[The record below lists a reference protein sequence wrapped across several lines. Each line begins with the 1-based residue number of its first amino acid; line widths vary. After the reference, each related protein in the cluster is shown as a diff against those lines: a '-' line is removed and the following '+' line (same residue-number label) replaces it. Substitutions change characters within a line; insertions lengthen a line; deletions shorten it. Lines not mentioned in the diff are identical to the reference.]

1 MEKRIRRLLLRIF
14 NRVTLAALLLVIELL
29 WLGITV
35 TTLSQ
40 HYIWIAPVFTAISFL
55 IIADILRRDNNPAY
69 KLGWILLIAIVP
81 LFGWLTYAVFGNKR
95 MTRRMHQRITATEQA
110 HKRDMDMLCEGVP
123 LACVQTGELP
133 SRFLATSR
141 YLSANGGSPAHAN
154 TDATYYSLGD
164 DMFPALLD
172 AIAKAKRYVFMEY
185 FIISPG
191 VMLDRLV
198 EVLQERA
205 AQGVDVRILYD
216 DFGVRSPELADFS
229 RAMAKKGIRAV
240 PFNPI
245 VPVFSIVVNH
255 RNHRKITV
263 IDGEVVFTGGI
274 NLADEYINQKERF
287 GHWKDTGL
295 CLRGDAVRSYTLAF
309 LNLWNATKKTDESY
323 APYLP
328 VEPYAASTDAPALV
342 QPYFDSPLDDE
353 NVGENVYLEILAQ
366 AERYVYIYTPYLII
380 DNEMQ
385 VALCNAAKR
394 GVDVRI
400 VTPGIPDKKSVF
412 QLTRS
417 YYSVLLRAGV
427 RIYEYTPGFLH
438 AKSFLCDD
446 NIAVVGTI
454 NLDYRSLYLHFECGA
469 LLYGGKVIGD
479 LLSDYQATLARSSEI
494 SSPSFGRAR
503 GLFGGIKE
511 AVLRAIAPLL

>member
-1 MEKRIRRLLLRIF
+1 MKKTVRRILLRIF
-14 NRVTLAALLLVIELL
+14 NRVTLAALLLLIELL
-29 WLGITV
+29 WLASLVAG
-35 TTLSQ
+35 LSQ
-40 HYIWIAPVFTAISFL
+40 HYIWISPVFTAVSFL
-55 IIADILRRDNNPAY
+55 IIADILRRDDNPAY

-81 LFGWLTYAVFGNKR
+81 LFGWLTYAVFGNKQ
-95 MTRRMHQRITATEQA
+95 MTRRMHNRITATEQA
-110 HKRDMDMLCEGVP
+110 HKRDLDMVDSDATLSPV
-123 LACVQTGELP
+123 AKDRLP
-133 SRFLATSR
+133 PRFLATSH
-141 YLSANGGSPAHAN
+141 YLTAHGGAPAHTN
-154 TDATYYSLGD
+154 TDAEYFSLGD
-164 DMFPALLD
+164 DMFPALLN
-172 AIAKAKRYVFMEY
+172 AISQAKRYVFMEY

-191 VMLDRLV
+191 VMLDRLI

-216 DFGVRSPELADFS
+216 DFGVRAPDLYDFS
-229 RAMAKKGIRAV
+229 RAMAKKGIRAL

-245 VPVFSIVVNH
+245 VPIFSIVVNH

-295 CLRGDAVRSYTLAF
+295 CLRGDAVRSYTMAF
-309 LNLWNATKKTDESY
+309 LNLWNATKRTDESY
-323 APYLP
+323 AAFLP
-328 VEPYAASTDAPALV
+328 TSKYIASSTAPAVV

-353 NVGENVYLEILAQ
+353 NVGENVYLEILSQ
-366 AERYVYIYTPYLII
+366 AEKYVYIYTPYLII
-380 DNEMQ
+380 DNELQ
-385 VALCNAAKR
+385 VALCNASKR

-400 VTPGIPDKKSVF
+400 VTPGIPDKKAVF

-446 NIAVVGTI
+446 KIAVVGTI

-469 LLYGGKVIGD
+469 LLYGGKVIDD
-479 LLSDYQATLARSSEI
+479 LLADYHATLERSSEI
-494 SSPSFGRAR
+494 RSPSFGRAR

>member
-1 MEKRIRRLLLRIF
+1 MSKKIRYVLLRVF
-14 NRVTLAALLLVIELL
+14 NRVTLAALLLLIELL
-29 WLGITV
+29 WLAGMIAG
-35 TTLSQ
+35 LSRY
-40 HYIWIAPVFTAISFL
+40 YIWIAPTCTVISFL

-69 KLGWILLIAIVP
+69 KMGWILLIAIVP
-81 LFGWLTYAVFGNKR
+81 LFGWMTYAIFGNKQ
-95 MTRRMHQRITATEQA
+95 MTRRMHKRITTIERA
-110 HKRDMDMLCEGVP
+110 HKREP
-123 LACVQTGELP
+123 LRLSPIDEAAVSPRLLG
-133 SRFLATSR
+133 TSR
-141 YLSANGGSPAHAN
+141 YLSTHGGSPAHAN
-154 TDATYYSLGD
+154 TDATYYALGD
-164 DMFPALLD
+164 DMFPALLQ
-172 AIAKAKRYVFMEY
+172 AIEQAERYIFMEY

-191 VMLDRLV
+191 VMLDQLIERLA
-198 EVLQERA
+198 QKA
-205 AQGVDVRILYD
+205 AAGVDVRILYD
-216 DFGVRSPELADFS
+216 DFGVRAPELANFT
-229 RAMAKKGIRAV
+229 RQMAKLGIQAQ

-263 IDGEVVFTGGI
+263 IDGEVAFTGGI
-274 NLADEYINQKERF
+274 NLADEYINTKQRF

-295 CLRGDAVRSYTLAF
+295 CLRGDAVQHYTISF
-309 LNLWNATKKTDESY
+309 LNLWNAAKRTDEDY

-328 VEPYAASTDAPALV
+328 QWEYRASEQAPTLV

-353 NVGENVYLEILAQ
+353 NVGENVYLEILSQAQ
-366 AERYVYIYTPYLII
+366 DYVYIFTPYLII

-385 VALCNAAKR
+385 TALCTAAKR

-417 YYSVLLRAGV
+417 YYSVLLKNGV

-446 NIAVVGTI
+446 RIATVGTI
-454 NLDYRSLYLHFECGA
+454 NLDYRSLFLHFECGA
-469 LLYGGKVIGD
+469 LLYGGQVIKD
-479 LLSDYQATLARSSEI
+479 LHADYMQIFERSREI
-494 SSPSFGRAR
+494 QSPSFGRAR
-503 GLFGGIKE
+503 GLIGGLKE